1 MTRKIYYTDE
11 HDCSK
16 HRGCCSLNRN
26 GGPVQRID
34 ISTAGTPE
42 AGASVEYNGRAG
54 VTWSVGARQLG
65 ERRQPVMNARRVE
78 ALMK

>member
-1 MTRKIYYTDE
+1 
-11 HDCSK
+11 
-16 HRGCCSLNRN
+16 
-26 GGPVQRID
+26 VQRID
-34 ISTAGTPE
+34 ISTPGTPE

-65 ERRQPVMNARRVE
+65 ERRQPVMNGRRVE